1 MPSPQSKKQKL
12 QERRHKKEVR
22 RRLAICAAALLALA
36 AVALIIGAYVCG
48 YNYADMLC
56 QIEHEGA
63 SAPANTAL
71 ISAIPYAAAAVILSI
86 VAATLFYKSKKKER
100 SCVSDG
106 N

>member
-22 RRLAICAAALLALA
+22 HRLAICAGALLALSA
-36 AVALIIGAYVCG
+36 IALIIGAYVCG

-63 SAPANTAL
+63 SATANIAF
-71 ISAIPYAAAAVILSI
+71 ISAIPYAVTAVVLSAGSA
-86 VAATLFYKSKKKER
+86 VLFYKSKKKER